1 MKTENLTIRH
11 CYSDIKFGSELNVT
25 EKLQSL
31 KKVTQNDDKV
41 WYHLFLQ
48 GFGQTMKLSRNSTLN
63 LNLYLEVL

>member
-1 MKTENLTIRH
+1 MKTENLAIRH

-41 WYHLFLQ
+41 
-48 GFGQTMKLSRNSTLN
+48 
-63 LNLYLEVL
+63 